1 MANNKS
7 GISLIAVYKAFGTTE
22 SCLAYLEAARWPEG
36 VRCVVCGSKELSKF
50 VTNETTRE
58 ITDEHGAVIK
68 TARVPARHLYQ
79 CNEETC
85 RFQFSATAGTIFDKS
100 HLPLPVW
107 FQAVALIVNAKKSVS
122 AKQMQRDLGVN
133 YRTAWHLNHRIR
145 EAMQSEHGLFS
156 GTVEADETFVGGKYD
171 RRRKRERCEKQ
182 PVFGAVQRGTEDL
195 VSQVRAFPIPTPST
209 TVLTGAVR
217 GTVSI
222 KADLLVTDQW
232 RGYKQ
237 VGKEYHHE
245 TVNHIALE
253 YVRKGD
259 PRRIHTNSIEN
270 FWSLFKR
277 GVIGSFHQVS
287 VKHLHRYLNEFSFR
301 FNGRESEDLFGL
313 IITNL
318 VIGTALRYKT
328 LTAKASAEP
337 PDEL

>member
-7 GISLIAVYKAFGTTE
+7 GISLIAVYEAFGTTE

-36 VRCVVCGSKELSKF
+36 VRCVVCGSKEISKF

-145 EAMQSEHGLFS
+145 EAMQSEGGLFN
-156 GTVEADETFVGGKYD
+156 GTVEMDATYVGGKYD
-171 RRRKRERCEKQ
+171 RRRKRANYDKTQ
-182 PVFGAVQRGTEDL
+182 AVSGVLQRRMDTL
-195 VSQVRAFPIPTPST
+195 PSQVRAFPIPTEIKPVVLGIIRDHVSVEATIMTDEARAYVPLTKEGWKHQSVRHST
-209 TVLTGAVR
+209 
-217 GTVSI
+217 
-222 KADLLVTDQW
+222 K
-232 RGYKQ
+232 
-237 VGKEYHHE
+237 
-245 TVNHIALE
+245 E
-253 YVRKGD
+253 YVRGNV
-259 PRRIHTNSIEN
+259 HTNGIEN

-328 LTAKASAEP
+328 LTAKASAVP
-337 PDEL
+337 PDAV